1 MGVCLL
7 GSGRGRGGD
16 RAPPLPKSNPVP
28 GPQVGGHEGDGRDKV
43 MGDGGASRE
52 VGDPWVSAKTLLS
65 LPRRSGA
72 SGSQSVNG
80 VRSPSP

>member
-16 RAPPLPKSNPVP
+16 RDPPLPKSNPVP
-28 GPQVGGHEGDGRDKV
+28 GPQVGGHEGGGRDKV
-43 MGDGGASRE
+43 IGDGGASRE
-52 VGDPWVSAKTLLS
+52 VGNPWVSATLLS

-80 VRSPSP
+80 VRPQSP

>member
-7 GSGRGRGGD
+7 GCGRGLGGD
-16 RAPPLPKSNPVP
+16 RAAPLPKSNPTP
-28 GPQVGGHEGDGRDKV
+28 GPHVGDHEGDGRDKV
-43 MGDGGASRE
+43 MGNGGASRE
-52 VGDPWVSAKTLLS
+52 TGDPWVSAKTLLS
-65 LPRRSGA
+65 LPLRSGA